1 MSEKT
6 QGRIITAVIG
16 ALLFAVLIEGAIF
29 EQTVRQVYPG
39 PGAAAT
45 PTAVVVDGGCRR

>member
-6 QGRIITAVIG
+6 RGRIITAGIG

-39 PGAAAT
+39 VQPT